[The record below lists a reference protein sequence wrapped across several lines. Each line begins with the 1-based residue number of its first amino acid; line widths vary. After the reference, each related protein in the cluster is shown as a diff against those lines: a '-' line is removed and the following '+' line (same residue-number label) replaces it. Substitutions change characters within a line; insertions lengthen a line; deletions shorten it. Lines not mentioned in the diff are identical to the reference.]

1 MTTRRKGVVEKFN
14 DTIENTKPL
23 VEELDKKER
32 KEIVTLE
39 QYTKEINTLQTNIVK
54 NFLILGA
61 KLVQANKSL
70 AKEGYKKLL
79 IATGITQRTSER
91 LQKIFNDERLAA
103 LPTKMLPHAWTT
115 AHYLTT
121 LDDEQFAQIKDSI
134 QPTTSLAFYKKTL
147 AKDEVKEESQKQKSI
162 AFAQFSIQKVVSEDI
177 ARLISQKI
185 MDCAVE
191 IRKQLD
197 VPLDIEH
204 NDKYADE
211 VKKFEKEKE
220 RLMKFAKEN
229 DLSSFFTEENKPIAA

>member
-23 VEELDKKER
+23 IEESDKKER

-70 AKEGYKKLL
+70 ARRLRSCLLQQVLHKEHLKDCKRFLMIKDLL
-79 IATGITQRTSER
+79 LYQRR
-91 LQKIFNDERLAA
+91 CCL
-103 LPTKMLPHAWTT
+103 MLGPT
-115 AHYLTT
+115 AHSTT

-134 QPTTSLAFYKKTL
+134 QPTTSLAFYKKAL

-162 AFAQFSIQKVVSEDI
+162 TFAQFTIDKVVSEDV
-177 ARLISQKI
+177 ARLISSKL
-185 MDCAVE
+185 MSCAVE
-191 IRKQLD
+191 IRKQLE

-204 NDKYADE
+204 NDRYGDE
-211 VKKFEKEKE
+211 VKKFEKEKQ
-220 RLMKFAKEN
+220 
-229 DLSSFFTEENKPIAA
+229 DL

>member
-23 VEELDKKER
+23 MEESDKKER

-54 NFLILGA
+54 NFLILGS

-91 LQKIFNDERLAA
+91 LQKIFNDKRLAS

-134 QPTTSLAFYKKTL
+134 QPTTSLAFYKKKL
-147 AKDEVKEESQKQKSI
+147 AKDEVKEESQKKKSI
-162 AFAQFSIQKVVSEDI
+162 AFAQISIQKVVSEDI
-177 ARLISQKI
+177 ARLIAQRI
-185 MDCAVE
+185 MECRDE

-197 VPLDIEH
+197 VDLDIDH
-204 NDKYADE
+204 NSKYVDE
-211 VKKFEKEKE
+211 VKKFEKEKA
-220 RLMKFAKEN
+220 RLMEFAKEN
-229 DLSSFFTEENKPIAA
+229 DLSSFFTEEDKPIAA